1 MNSESELEDVIEII
15 FKPAENFYPLHPN
28 FFSILHELFGIS
40 GSYIMIMS
48 YIATILSS
56 LPFIVFLL
64 TKKPFGLSL
73 IYCLSGV
80 SLSFYIFFYQ
90 ESLKNILFP
99 LMPLSIL
106 VIIDFPEFFRFISIL
121 FTLSLYQV
129 SINEQTLSAY
139 IGLSLFFFIVS
150 SSYIRTVNY
159 FQNRKGV
166 DFKFWYLAVLVLH
179 LSQFF
184 VGRWFALLFNGFVF
198 MSLMFLWGWVLV
210 GHQKIRGE
218 MAHQYHIEKRFR
230 KKNKVT

>member
-1 MNSESELEDVIEII
+1 
-15 FKPAENFYPLHPN
+15 
-28 FFSILHELFGIS
+28 
-40 GSYIMIMS
+40 MIMS

-139 IGLSLFFFIVS
+139 IGLSLFF
-150 SSYIRTVNY
+150 
-159 FQNRKGV
+159 
-166 DFKFWYLAVLVLH
+166 
-179 LSQFF
+179 
-184 VGRWFALLFNGFVF
+184 LLC
-198 MSLMFLWGWVLV
+198 LRL
-210 GHQKIRGE
+210 I
-218 MAHQYHIEKRFR
+218 
-230 KKNKVT
+230 